1 MVKGHFLLHSLES
14 LSDIRLSNL
23 FLHISICVCF
33 QVKGVWCLCAYSYDR
48 DRGVLWGSIA
58 TRACL
63 QLRLPYLAAA
73 QLHGIFGMTK
83 RKVCGTDRE
92 RQREVTVALSQSD
105 SQKRATD

>member
-1 MVKGHFLLHSLES
+1 M
-14 LSDIRLSNL
+14 
-23 FLHISICVCF
+23 
-33 QVKGVWCLCAYSYDR
+33 WCLRAYFYDR

-83 RKVCGTDRE
+83 REVCGTEQRGTE
-92 RQREVTVALSQSD
+92 RGDCD
-105 SQKRATD
+105 S